1 MAEPRLSHSA
11 SRLSE
16 DIGDVLSAI
25 RRMIAED
32 DALSSTRDRLQAER
46 DALDTLI
53 QSNAIQEDAGDFLAR
68 RYGGDS
74 ALARK
79 LAGATDKSAASAV
92 EEGWPLGRSA
102 NGADAARPIRV
113 KRHGEMRAEPGNL
126 PAVKGPVAVANDTA
140 PLKLEQRVP
149 QPDEAASAAPK
160 QAGWRS
166 WLRPEPRKSLDNAA
180 KLAIEVTPTP
190 EVQSFQDV
198 VDDDSA
204 FAEAF
209 DWKSRMRPDLPE
221 VVAAPVEAP
230 EATVAEDPQ
239 VEAEAETTPPEPEA
253 ETVAASD
260 GALVGN
266 ASALVGNDA
275 ALGDD
280 DAALRDLLRE
290 LIQEELQ
297 GEMGQRFSSN
307 LRAVI
312 RREVASVIDQHL
324 ERL

>member
-68 RYGGDS
+68 RYGGDL

-198 VDDDSA
+198 VDDDFGLCRSLRLEIPHA
-204 FAEAF
+204 P
-209 DWKSRMRPDLPE
+209 RP
-221 VVAAPVEAP
+221 AR
-230 EATVAEDPQ
+230 
-239 VEAEAETTPPEPEA
+239 
-253 ETVAASD
+253 
-260 GALVGN
+260 GRG
-266 ASALVGNDA
+266 
-275 ALGDD
+275 
-280 DAALRDLLRE
+280 
-290 LIQEELQ
+290 
-297 GEMGQRFSSN
+297 
-307 LRAVI
+307 RA
-312 RREVASVIDQHL
+312 R
-324 ERL
+324 